1 MPEDLPTPDSG
12 IKALEKGKRKRL
24 GKNKIERKNQ

>member
-1 MPEDLPTPDSG
+1 MPEDLPTPDSS

-24 GKNKIERKNQ
+24 GTNKDSDG